1 MWGRRCWMQSGT
13 PPYVVNLDP
22 AVTYM
27 PYSPN
32 IDIRDTVDYKNVMKQ
47 YNLGPNGGILTA
59 CNLFATQ
66 FDQARPAGLPHAAC
80 LHAMRGNRQLT
91 VGRSELGA
99 GDPIVRAEGRG
110 VHSGGHARAD

>member
-1 MWGRRCWMQSGT
+1 MQSGT

-66 FDQARPAGLPHAAC
+66 FDQARPAGLPHAVAC
-80 LHAMRGNRQLT
+80 TRRRVTAAESRT
-91 VGRSELGA
+91 VGA
-99 GDPIVRAEGRG
+99 GRR
-110 VHSGGHARAD
+110 

>member
-1 MWGRRCWMQSGT
+1 MPIWGRWCWMQSGT

-66 FDQARPAGLPHAAC
+66 FDQARPAPPHAAC
-80 LHAMRGNRQLT
+80 LHATQ
-91 VGRSELGA
+91 
-99 GDPIVRAEGRG
+99 GDNG
-110 VHSGGHARAD
+110 